1 MKSKVTRKS
10 MRMFN
15 QILSVPYC
23 SVYYLLKYHT
33 PIAYSAGTYGWD
45 CDYYYLG
52 GVLISAGYRPLN
64 TKDMEYDMEKVYAAE
79 KAACEVW
86 ESNKTREEKDEIID
100 KMLYTL
106 IDDLK

>member
-1 MKSKVTRKS
+1 
-10 MRMFN
+10 
-15 QILSVPYC
+15 
-23 SVYYLLKYHT
+23 
-33 PIAYSAGTYGWD
+33 
-45 CDYYYLG
+45 
-52 GVLISAGYRPLN
+52 
-64 TKDMEYDMEKVYAAE
+64 MEYDVEKVYAAE